1 METSVIDNL
10 ALYFI
15 HRRVTQE
22 LLEIMLAEDNSS
34 GEESESG
41 SDSSDDD
48 DLELLLL
55 QNVFTPRE
63 LSAHVNYQDIG
74 EDDFQ
79 SLFRCTL
86 S

>member
-1 METSVIDNL
+1 MSYT
-10 ALYFI
+10 
-15 HRRVTQE
+15 RT
-22 LLEIMLAEDNSS
+22 LEIMLAEDDSS

-41 SDSSDDD
+41 NDSGNDD

-63 LSAHVNYQDIG
+63 LSAHVNYQEIR

-79 SLFRCTL
+79 SLFR
-86 S
+86 

>member
-1 METSVIDNL
+1 
-10 ALYFI
+10 
-15 HRRVTQE
+15 
-22 LLEIMLAEDNSS
+22 MLADDNSS

-63 LSAHVNYQDIG
+63 LSTHVNYQDIG
-74 EDDFQ
+74 EEDFQ
-79 SLFRCTL
+79 SLFR
-86 S
+86 

>member
-1 METSVIDNL
+1 
-10 ALYFI
+10 
-15 HRRVTQE
+15 
-22 LLEIMLAEDNSS
+22 MLAEDDSS
-34 GEESESG
+34 GEELESG

-48 DLELLLL
+48 ELLLL

-63 LSAHVNYQDIG
+63 LGAHVNYQDIS

-79 SLFRCTL
+79 GLFRWTL

>member
-63 LSAHVNYQDIG
+63 LSTHVNYQDIG
-74 EDDFQ
+74 EEDFQ
-79 SLFRCTL
+79 SLFR
-86 S
+86 

>member
-1 METSVIDNL
+1 METVIDNS
-10 ALYFI
+10 ASSFI

-22 LLEIMLAEDNSS
+22 LLQIMLAEDDSS
-34 GEESESG
+34 DEESESC

-63 LSAHVNYQDIG
+63 LGARVNYQDIS

-79 SLFRCTL
+79 SLFR
-86 S
+86 

>member
-1 METSVIDNL
+1 MDNL

-15 HRRVTQE
+15 HRQVTQE
-22 LLEIMLAEDNSS
+22 LSEIMVAEDNSS
-34 GEESESG
+34 GEESQSG
-41 SDSSDDD
+41 SDSLDDD

-63 LSAHVNYQDIG
+63 LGAHVNYQDIS

-79 SLFRCTL
+79 SLFR
-86 S
+86 

>member
-1 METSVIDNL
+1 
-10 ALYFI
+10 
-15 HRRVTQE
+15 
-22 LLEIMLAEDNSS
+22 MLAEDESS
-34 GEESESG
+34 GEESESA
-41 SDSSDDD
+41 SDSSNDD

-63 LSAHVNYQDIG
+63 LGAHVNYQDIS

-79 SLFRCTL
+79 SWFRWTL

>member
-1 METSVIDNL
+1 MDNL
-10 ALYFI
+10 ALSFI
-15 HRRVTQE
+15 HRQVTQE
-22 LLEIMLAEDNSS
+22 LLEIMVAEDNSS

-41 SDSSDDD
+41 SDSSEDD

-63 LSAHVNYQDIG
+63 LGAHVNYQDIS

-79 SLFRCTL
+79 SLFR
-86 S
+86 

>member
-1 METSVIDNL
+1 
-10 ALYFI
+10 
-15 HRRVTQE
+15 
-22 LLEIMLAEDNSS
+22 MLAEDDSS

-41 SDSSDDD
+41 SDSANDD

-63 LSAHVNYQDIG
+63 LGAHVNYQEIS

-79 SLFRCTL
+79 SLFR
-86 S
+86 